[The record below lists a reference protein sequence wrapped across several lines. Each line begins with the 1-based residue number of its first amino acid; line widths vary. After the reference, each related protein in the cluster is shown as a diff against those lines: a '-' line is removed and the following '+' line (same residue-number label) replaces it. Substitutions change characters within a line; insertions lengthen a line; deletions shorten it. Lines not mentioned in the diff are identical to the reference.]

1 MFDTGDRL
9 GDAMM
14 GDSTPEDAD
23 DAICALDDDDVFA
36 FFAPLLRKMANG
48 ESVDQREL
56 AVDAERRLG

>member
-1 MFDTGDRL
+1 
-9 GDAMM
+9 MM
-14 GDSTPEDAD
+14 GDSTPDDAD
-23 DAICALDDDDVFA
+23 DAICALDDDVFA

>member
-1 MFDTGDRL
+1 MFDMGDRL

-14 GDSTPEDAD
+14 GDSTPDDAD
-23 DAICALDDDDVFA
+23 DAICALDDDVFA

-48 ESVDQREL
+48 ESADQREL